1 MKKLICTLALSSVLI
16 LTAGCGEEKQMK
28 CTLSQNNDTNGYQL
42 TSTYNITSQNGI
54 VKKVQTE
61 ENIESGKEEIINA
74 FKQTLETTYSS
85 MNENYGGYDYNITAA
100 TNKLTSKVTIDYE
113 KVDLEKLAKNE
124 PSTKSMLNSKNQ
136 VTLSGLQKVY
146 ENMGA
151 TCK

>member
-85 MNENYGGYDYNITAA
+85 MNENYGGYDYNI
-100 TNKLTSKVTIDYE
+100 KLTSKVTIDYE